1 MSSGETPLDRM
12 RRLVAL
18 LEQLPEDIKFLMT
31 TDDEEVRRE
40 MAELAIRI
48 IRIVPE
54 IQRVMAIEAIKRS
67 GLLE

>member
-1 MSSGETPLDRM
+1 LSSGETPLDRM
-12 RRLVAL
+12 RKLVAL
-18 LEQLPEDIKFLMT
+18 LEQLPEDIKFLMMA
-31 TDDEEVRRE
+31 DNQEVRRE

-48 IRIVPE
+48 IRVVPE

>member
-1 MSSGETPLDRM
+1 MSNGETPLDRM
-12 RRLVAL
+12 RRLVTL

-31 TDDEEVRRE
+31 ADDEEVRRE

-48 IRIVPE
+48 IRVVPE

>member
-12 RRLVAL
+12 RKLVAL
-18 LEQLPEDIKFLMT
+18 LEQLPEDIKFLMMA
-31 TDDEEVRRE
+31 DNQEVRRE

-48 IRIVPE
+48 IRVVPE

>member
-1 MSSGETPLDRM
+1 
-12 RRLVAL
+12 
-18 LEQLPEDIKFLMT
+18 
-31 TDDEEVRRE
+31 

-48 IRIVPE
+48 IRVVPE

>member
-1 MSSGETPLDRM
+1 M
-12 RRLVAL
+12 RKLVAL

-31 TDDEEVRRE
+31 ADNQEVRRE